1 MTGGRLLP
9 ILTDER
15 LRGPRLWIPEPV
27 LSETERLLRSYGGAE
42 DHEGI
47 VYWGGIET
55 PAGAVALTALS
66 PTAATTWGSFRTEA
80 SANTDLVLTLACHE
94 LSLVAQVHS
103 HPGDW
108 VDHSDGDDAGALVR
122 FEGFWSLVVPRFA
135 RAGLQPLH
143 RVGIHLF
150 EDGTFRRLGW
160 EAVTARVRVLP
171 IMVDLRGEE
180 R

>member
-1 MTGGRLLP
+1 MTGSRLLP

-15 LRGPRLWIPEPV
+15 LRGPRLWIPEPL
-27 LSETERLLRSYGGAE
+27 LSETERLLRSYGGAD

-55 PAGAVALTALS
+55 SGGAVALTALS

-80 SANTDLVLTLACHE
+80 SANADVVLALARHE
-94 LSLVAQVHS
+94 LTLVAQVHS

-122 FEGFWSLVVPRFA
+122 FQGFWSLVVPRFA
-135 RAGLQPLH
+135 RSGMQPLQ

-150 EDGTFRRLGW
+150 EEGAFRRLGQN
-160 EAVTARVRVLP
+160 AVTARVHVLP
-171 IMVDLRGEE
+171 VMVDLREEE

>member
-1 MTGGRLLP
+1 MTGGRLQP

-27 LSETERLLRSYGGAE
+27 ISETEQLLRSYGGAE

-47 VYWGGIET
+47 VYWGGIEI
-55 PAGAVALTALS
+55 PGGAVVLTALS

-80 SANTDLVLTLACHE
+80 DANADLVMTLCRHE

-108 VDHSDGDDAGALVR
+108 VDHSDGDDIGALVR
-122 FEGFWSLVVPRFA
+122 FQGFWSFVVPRFA
-135 RAGLQPLH
+135 RAGMQPLH
-143 RVGIHLF
+143 KVGIHLF
-150 EDGTFRRLGW
+150 KDSAFRRLGR

-171 IMVDLRGEE
+171 AMIDLREEE